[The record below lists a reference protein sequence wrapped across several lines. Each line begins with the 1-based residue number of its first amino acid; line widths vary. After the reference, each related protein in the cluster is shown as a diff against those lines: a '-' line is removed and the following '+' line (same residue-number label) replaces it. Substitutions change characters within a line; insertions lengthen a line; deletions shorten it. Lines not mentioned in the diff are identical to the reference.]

1 MDKQIIIDDQK
12 KTIHRLQ
19 QECTEKTNTILALGD
34 KLKCKEQE
42 CEELKDEIL
51 HLRKEGNKSCAYCI
65 DLIEKEKQL
74 DQAIAQR
81 EAFWAMYRTKHGD
94 LADKYE
100 ELKKCYKNNLALL
113 DFEETNTTKLVNKVM
128 KLEKTLTEIKPTL
141 EFYANSTIGEEQED
155 GTYRIELSH
164 KYGSS
169 NMYGAPCY
177 YKYNPKLARQ
187 ALQKIKECEV
197 KNEQ

>member
-1 MDKQIIIDDQK
+1 MNNFYQ
-12 KTIHRLQ
+12 LQ
-19 QECTEKTNTILALGD
+19 E
-34 KLKCKEQE
+34 
-42 CEELKDEIL
+42 
-51 HLRKEGNKSCAYCI
+51 
-65 DLIEKEKQL
+65 QL
-74 DQAIAQR
+74 DQLKAS
-81 EAFWAMYRTKHGD
+81 
-94 LADKYE
+94 YE

-113 DFEETNTTKLVNKVM
+113 DFEETNTTKLINRVM